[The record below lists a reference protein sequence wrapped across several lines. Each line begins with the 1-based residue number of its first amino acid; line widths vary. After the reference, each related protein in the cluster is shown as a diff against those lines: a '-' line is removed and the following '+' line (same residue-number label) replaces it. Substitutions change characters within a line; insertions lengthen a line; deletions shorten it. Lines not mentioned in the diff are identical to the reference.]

1 VLLLTAA
8 SRYELGHVVAADVAF
23 DRALYLGSQ
32 TGIRIP
38 FLTISRI
45 TMLRMLNR
53 AADRYQP
60 DSVHRLLDE
69 LRIGSRA
76 SRELVEPLSDRELDI
91 AHHLYQDKTVGQ
103 IAADLYISANTVKTH
118 VRSIYR
124 KLSATNRKEAIRRVH
139 ELGLDVK
146 ITPF

>member
-1 VLLLTAA
+1 MT
-8 SRYELGHVVAADVAF
+8 S
-23 DRALYLGSQ
+23 S
-32 TGIRIP
+32 
-38 FLTISRI
+38 
-45 TMLRMLNR
+45 MLRCSHI
-53 AADRYQP
+53 AFTATT
-60 DSVHRLLDE
+60 SRLHDAL
-69 LRIGSRA
+69 GA
-76 SRELVEPLSDRELDI
+76 TTGELVEPLSDRELDI
-91 AHHLYQDKTVGQ
+91 AHHLFQDKTVGQ